1 MLFNPL
7 NLILLCSAGLQLS
20 VGGSGL
26 ASKDEALDNRSKSP
40 RGATRRRILDGG
52 SAQVNDDD
60 DDDDGSNLFLQGW
73 SSLVPEISSCRSTFE
88 QNAPVEVAIQ
98 AAASLASKIQAISFQ
113 YGQCAC
119 NHQIHG
125 DQTISEFRT
134 LLVQFFLGL
143 GFVLK
148 AGLQHY
154 QDAWCSTFKPIFRQ
168 CAAAFISLRAISDAL
183 KLDLGAILGQVN
195 LDPVAFLTVD
205 LNMANLLGINLSLG
219 EILHL

>member
-1 MLFNPL
+1 MLFNAL
-7 NLILLCSAGLQLS
+7 NFILLCAAGLQLS

-26 ASKDEALDNRSKSP
+26 ASKDEALDNRSKSS
-40 RGATRRRILDGG
+40 RGAIRRRILDGG
-52 SAQVNDDD
+52 STQV
-60 DDDDGSNLFLQGW
+60 DDDGSNLFLQGW

-113 YGQCAC
+113 YGQCGC
-119 NHQIHG
+119 NHQILG
-125 DQTISEFRT
+125 NQTISEFRT

-168 CAAAFISLRAISDAL
+168 CAAAFISLRAIADAL
-183 KLDLGAILGQVN
+183 KLDLEAILGQVN
-195 LDPVAFLTVD
+195 LDPVVFLTVD
-205 LNMANLLGINLSLG
+205 LNMSNLLGINISLG
-219 EILHL
+219 ETLHL

>member
-1 MLFNPL
+1 MCYTKIIRAFN
-7 NLILLCSAGLQLS
+7 ILLIDSDS
-20 VGGSGL
+20 
-26 ASKDEALDNRSKSP
+26 EAPDKRSKSP
-40 RGATRRRILDGG
+40 RGAIRRRILDG
-52 SAQVNDDD
+52 SLAQVNDDD
-60 DDDDGSNLFLQGW
+60 DSNLFLQGW

-195 LDPVAFLTVD
+195 LDPVVFLTVD
-205 LNMANLLGINLSLG
+205 LNMSNLLGINLSLG